1 MNRLN
6 LWFSYSMLVQR
17 QVLMSESSKAT
28 PSELENATLEL
39 FNTLTELL
47 DNFSDVSTDKIIEV
61 MIHSS
66 TKAGSCSDEIIENRK
81 QILTR
86 VFLKSL
92 QTNDTVFRK
101 VSRSVYCAFRA
112 ITLGGSGEKGK
123 KLTEAELRRIGATKL
138 TDRVVKAGEVLLK
151 VATIS
156 EQVHGPWYKH
166 VM

>member
-1 MNRLN
+1 
-6 LWFSYSMLVQR
+6 MLVQR
-17 QVLMSESSKAT
+17 QVLVSENSEIT
-28 PSELENATLEL
+28 PSELENATLKL

-47 DNFSDVSTDKIIEV
+47 DSFSDVSTDKIIEV

-66 TKAGSCSDEIIENRK
+66 TSTVSSSDEMVETRR

-92 QTNDTVFRK
+92 QTDDTVFKK

-112 ITLGGSGEKGK
+112 ITLGGSGAKGQ
-123 KLTEAELRRIGATKL
+123 KLADAALRRIGATKL
-138 TDRVVKAGEVLLK
+138 TDRVAKAAELLIK
-151 VATIS
+151 TAMIS

-166 VM
+166 LM